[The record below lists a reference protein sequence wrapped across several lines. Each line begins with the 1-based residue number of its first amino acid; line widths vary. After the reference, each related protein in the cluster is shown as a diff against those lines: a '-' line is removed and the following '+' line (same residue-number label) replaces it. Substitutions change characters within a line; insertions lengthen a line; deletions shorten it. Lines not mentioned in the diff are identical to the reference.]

1 MSTSTDNKT
10 RPSVRRGALSKA
22 QIDIPSYPNTPA
34 RLPHLSTSKLS
45 DEMAQHLIGAL
56 VMRSLI
62 QPRKGD
68 CHGA

>member
-45 DEMAQHLIGAL
+45 DEMVQHLIGAL
-56 VMRSLI
+56 VMKSLI
-62 QPRKGD
+62 QLERGH